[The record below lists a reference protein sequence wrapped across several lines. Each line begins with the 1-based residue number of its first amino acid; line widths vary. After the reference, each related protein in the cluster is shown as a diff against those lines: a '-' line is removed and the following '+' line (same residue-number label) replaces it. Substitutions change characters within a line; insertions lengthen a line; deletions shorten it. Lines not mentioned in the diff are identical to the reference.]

1 MRGPALLT
9 LALRAADGGEFQPP
23 SINDTHLPEILP
35 WGVEWGEGFLGKNGL
50 VLLVSVVIIWTF
62 FSFAIRKQS
71 LVPTRTQFIGE
82 SIYAFVRNSLGRDI
96 LGEKHFK
103 PWIPF
108 LFAVFTFIL
117 VNNLMG
123 AIPVIQMPSFSHAGP
138 AYVMAAIVYCTWIGV
153 GIQKHGLR
161 YFKLVT
167 IPSGVPWY
175 VMPVMIPLEI
185 ISNFIVRPLTHS
197 LRVMAVMLAGHMIV
211 MIAAAGSE
219 FLITQQDN
227 IFLNGAGVLVLV
239 GFVPLYFLE
248 LLLMVLQAFVFALLT
263 AIYLQGAI
271 EADSH

>member
-1 MRGPALLT
+1 MLT

-50 VLLVSVVIIWTF
+50 VLLVSVVVIWAF
-62 FSFAIRKQS
+62 FSFAIRRQS
-71 LVPTRTQFIGE
+71 LVPTRMQFIGE

-108 LFAVFTFIL
+108 LFAIFTFIL

-138 AYVMAAIVYCTWIGV
+138 AYVMAGIVYFTWIGV

-219 FLITQQDN
+219 FLVTQQDN
-227 IFLNGAGVLVLV
+227 IFLNATGIIVLI

-271 EADSH
+271 EADAH